1 MFSPIKSNIIEF
13 NPSNTIFHNWLSEW
27 VYKFV
32 FVFFF
37 LSVISSFNNTIAQT
51 SNAANSQSL
60 DLKISSLEQSYDA
73 QVYLLLAN
81 YFDRKKFFVDVSINA
96 EFVDETV
103 ETTQNQVV
111 RNRPETISMPGLP
124 FVPQENLRAG
134 AAPGNLTETVV
145 NQNTIRTLQLNNI
158 TVSIYA
164 DTSFTPQEI
173 QFMSLLTGIAA
184 KTDPARGDEINI
196 SQISI
201 PKFGTVDPIPI
212 VQTEEQEQQSIL
224 ASFRQYIP
232 GFVLMFLFGVIMFVS
247 KYFGKSDDDKPS
259 QLQQRESIKHDISIS
274 NIGGPTEQTIVNAE
288 GRDISLE
295 IDDLIENFFSKSQE
309 IALLFEYWIDEN
321 KDEGALK
328 AAEVIASVD
337 KHLLRAIKNDLQP
350 ENLEIIQTSLESLS
364 PMISERKSSVI
375 RNFNQVLRSG
385 NKNSLGSKK
394 NGHIT
399 LFKFLDHIS
408 ESQIVELLKDEGYQ
422 TGALIIDYLS
432 DDKGAKVLDQ
442 LDKNRSAN
450 IMLKMASISSIPYQL
465 QSEISSKL
473 FDKAMDLIDRE
484 KADRLG
490 AENILPV
497 LDKLPLNEQQ
507 AYIDQLKATNA
518 VLGEVVQRQFITI
531 NQVITLTDDIIKEAL
546 DGIDTSTLLDAVSGL
561 DKKLVDKILSVRP
574 KREQRLIRLELD
586 EMNGVSRK
594 DTNEAKSEIMI
605 RIRKSVNKQKKQER

>member
-1 MFSPIKSNIIEF
+1 MYSAINANTSVYH
-13 NPSNTIFHNWLSEW
+13 PSNSICNMWVCEW
-27 VYKFV
+27 VYKITFI
-32 FVFFF
+32 FF
-37 LSVISSFNNTIAQT
+37 LVFIFGSLNSTNAQT
-51 SNAANSQSL
+51 SNASNSQSL
-60 DLKISSLEQSYDA
+60 ELKISSLEQNYDA

-124 FVPQENLRAG
+124 FVPQENLR
-134 AAPGNLTETVV
+134 GNTGLGELTETVV

-164 DTSFTPQEI
+164 DTSFTAQEI

-184 KTDPARGDEINI
+184 KTDPTRGDEINI

-212 VQTEEQEQQSIL
+212 VQTEDQEQQSIL

-232 GFVLMFLFGVIMFVS
+232 GFVLMFLFGAIMFLS
-247 KYFGKSDDDKPS
+247 KYFGKSDDGKPS

-274 NIGGPTEQTIVNAE
+274 DFGRPMEQMVVSAE

-295 IDDLIENFFSKSQE
+295 IDELIENFFSKSQE

-321 KDEGALK
+321 KEEGALK
-328 AAEVIASVD
+328 AAEVLASVD

-350 ENLEIIQTSLESLS
+350 ENLEIIQDSLDSLS
-364 PMISERKSSVI
+364 PMLSERKSSVI
-375 RNFNQVLRSG
+375 RNFNNVLRSG
-385 NKNSLGSKK
+385 NKNALGSKK

-473 FDKAMDLIDRE
+473 FDKAMDLKDVE
-484 KADRLG
+484 KAERLG

-531 NQVITLTDDIIKEAL
+531 NQVVTLTDDIIKEAL

-586 EMNGVSRK
+586 ELNGASRK

-605 RIRKSVNKQKKQER
+605 RIRKSVKKYKELER